1 MTALGRL
8 SPLPEADIGGTFQL
22 AELTL
27 IQGDVVRKQLAIVR
41 MWNAEN
47 VHFDARWRELF
58 GVIQDGQTRTW
69 NDKTRF
75 GLNRKIQN
83 GLVMMVRGALVL
95 DSCVPIGRFELTE
108 NNAHRGISVSERRVA
123 HQNQSAIN

>member
-1 MTALGRL
+1 
-8 SPLPEADIGGTFQL
+8 
-22 AELTL
+22 
-27 IQGDVVRKQLAIVR
+27 

-69 NDKTRF
+69 NDQTRF

-83 GLVMMVRGALVL
+83 GLVVMVRGALVL
-95 DSCVPIGRFELTE
+95 DSCVPIGRFELAE
-108 NNAHRGISVSERRVA
+108 SNAHRGISVIERRVA